1 MEELYLY
8 EVKVPKD
15 RIPVLIGKEG
25 SVKKK
30 LQDESGS
37 IIDIDEDGI
46 VTVKGDDAIQ
56 LYTSYQIVRAIA
68 RGFNPEIAFNLFKQ
82 DYVLEI
88 ISLRDVVGQNQKQ
101 LERVRSRLIGAKGKS
116 RRVLEELTQC
126 YICVYGKT
134 VSVIGDSEDIVY
146 AHQAISMLVGGAM
159 HRTVYKYL
167 EKAMK
172 ERHIQSM

>member
-1 MEELYLY
+1 MY

-15 RIPVLIGKEG
+15 RLSVLIGKEG
-25 SVKKK
+25 RVKQK
-30 LQDESGS
+30 LQDESES
-37 IIDIDEDGI
+37 KIAIDDGI
-46 VTVKGDDAIQ
+46 VTITGDDAIK
-56 LYTSYQIVRAIA
+56 LFAAHQIVRAIA
-68 RGFNPEIAFNLFKQ
+68 RGFNPEIAFNLLKQ
-82 DYVLEI
+82 DYVLEV

-116 RRVLEELTQC
+116 RRVLEDLTQC

-134 VSVIGDSEDIVY
+134 VSIIGDSEDIVY

-167 EKAMK
+167 EKTMK
-172 ERHIQSM
+172 ERHLQSM

>member
-1 MEELYLY
+1 MY

-15 RIPVLIGKEG
+15 RLSVLIGKEG
-25 SVKKK
+25 RVKQK
-30 LQDESGS
+30 LQDESES
-37 IIDIDEDGI
+37 KIVIDDGI
-46 VTVKGDDAIQ
+46 VTITGDDAIK
-56 LYTSYQIVRAIA
+56 LFAAHQIVRAIA
-68 RGFNPEIAFNLFKQ
+68 RGFNPEIAFNLLKQ

-116 RRVLEELTQC
+116 RRVLEDLTQC

-134 VSVIGDSEDIVY
+134 VSIIGDSEDIVH

-167 EKAMK
+167 EKTMK
-172 ERHIQSM
+172 ERHLQSM